1 MRDASSRSACGWYI
15 DPVPTPKAGRDRRPI
30 TLGLLALAMVIAYVD
45 RSNLSVAITLPE
57 FRNYFQLDDRQ
68 RGSLLAAFFW
78 SYALLQIAAGWIV
91 DRFGVKKPFTI
102 GFLLWSATSACT
114 AFASSLSQL
123 YFLRVL
129 LGVGEAVAPT
139 ASMRWIRFHYPDQQ
153 RGFATGIWML
163 GTKIGPAIGP
173 PIAAALTAAVGWRQM
188 LLFLGAGLLIWIVP
202 WLKYAKD
209 DHLPSREDAGDGT
222 EPPFLKVLVSSTVA
236 GVFIGT
242 FCYMYFVYFCVT
254 WLPSYL
260 VEQRNLSLTSM
271 GFYSFFAFGG
281 MAAAT
286 VAGGWIADRMISR
299 GADSIRVRK
308 LFTMAGLLIAS
319 TEVVGAVTDFNSVAL
334 FVAVFSLTGLGF
346 AGANKWALTQS
357 AIPPASVGRV
367 LGIQNCAANIAGIAA
382 PLITGWLKQTTG
394 SYAAPLFAVWGF
406 LLIGCAAFWL
416 MVRPV
421 KA

>member
-1 MRDASSRSACGWYI
+1 MAAPNVAPSSWLG
-15 DPVPTPKAGRDRRPI
+15 GDRRSL
-30 TLGLLALAMVIAYVD
+30 TLALLALAMVIAYID

-57 FRNYFQLDDRQ
+57 FRSHFGIDDRE
-68 RGSLLAAFFW
+68 RGAVLAAFFW
-78 SYALLQIAAGWIV
+78 SYALLQIPAGWIV
-91 DRFGVKKPFTI
+91 DRFGVKKPFAI
-102 GFLLWSATSACT
+102 GFLVWSATSACT
-114 AFASSLSQL
+114 AFAVSLSQL
-123 YFLRVL
+123 YFLRIL

-139 ASMRWIRFHYPDQQ
+139 ASMRWIRFHYPDNQ

-163 GTKIGPAIGP
+163 GTKLGPAIGP
-173 PIAAALTAAVGWRQM
+173 PIAASLTALFGWRQM
-188 LLFLGAGLLIWIVP
+188 FLFLGLGLMVWLIP
-202 WLKYAKD
+202 WLKYGSD
-209 DHLPSREDAGDGT
+209 SPPPSRAETAESS
-222 EPPFLKVLVSSTVA
+222 EPFSKVLFSPTVL

-254 WLPSYL
+254 WLPAYL
-260 VEQRNLSLTSM
+260 VEQRNLSLASM

-299 GADSIRVRK
+299 GADSIRIRK
-308 LFTMAGLLIAS
+308 LFTIAGLLIAS
-319 TEVVGAVTDFNSVAL
+319 TEVIGALVDSDSIAL
-334 FVAVFSLTGLGF
+334 FVAVFSLTGLGL

-382 PLITGWLKQTTG
+382 PLFTGWLKHATG
-394 SYAAPLFAVWGF
+394 SYSAPLFAVWAF

-416 MVRPV
+416 LVRPIGV
-421 KA
+421 RPHRV

>member
-1 MRDASSRSACGWYI
+1 M
-15 DPVPTPKAGRDRRPI
+15 
-30 TLGLLALAMVIAYVD
+30 
-45 RSNLSVAITLPE
+45 
-57 FRNYFQLDDRQ
+57 
-68 RGSLLAAFFW
+68 
-78 SYALLQIAAGWIV
+78 
-91 DRFGVKKPFTI
+91 
-102 GFLLWSATSACT
+102 
-114 AFASSLSQL
+114 
-123 YFLRVL
+123 
-129 LGVGEAVAPT
+129 APT

-188 LLFLGAGLLIWIVP
+188 FLFLGAGLLIWIVP

-209 DHLPSREDAGDGT
+209 DHLPSREEAGDHT
-222 EPPFLKVLVSSTVA
+222 EPPFLTVLFSSTVA

-286 VAGGWIADRMISR
+286 VGGGWIADRMIAR
-299 GADSIRVRK
+299 GADSIRTRK
-308 LFTMAGLLIAS
+308 LFTVAGLLIAS
-319 TEVVGAVTDFNSVAL
+319 TEVVGALTDSNEIAL
-334 FVAVFSLTGLGF
+334 FAAVFSLTGLGF

-382 PLITGWLKQTTG
+382 PLITGWLRQSTG

-421 KA
+421 RT